1 MQGWITLFAPL
12 DMLAGAVVPFQAGA
26 NAALGRNLGH
36 PLWATVASLG
46 VSAVL
51 ASLVMLAM
59 RVPAPEV
66 ALSLRAPGWTWL
78 GGAAG
83 VFYITAALMLAPRMG
98 AGPFMTAVIGGQMLA
113 GLAIDRYGLLGFAVK
128 HITPLHWLGAA
139 LVVAGVIV
147 TQLANGR
154 AG

>member
-12 DMLAGAVVPFQAGA
+12 AMLAGAVVPFQAGA

-51 ASLVMLAM
+51 ASLVMLVL
-59 RVPAPEV
+59 RVPAPDV
-66 ALSLRAPGWTWL
+66 SLSLRAPGWTWL

-98 AGPFMTAVIGGQMLA
+98 SGPFMAAVIGGQVLA
-113 GLAIDRYGLLGFAVK
+113 ALAIDRYGLLGFAVK
-128 HITPLHWLGAA
+128 QITPLHWAGAA
-139 LVVAGVIV
+139 LVVSGVAV
-147 TQLANGR
+147 MQMASMR
-154 AG
+154 AS